1 MIYTFTANPSLDRTL
16 VLKRIALGEYNR
28 GELTHYD
35 LGGKGINVSRNLRSQ
50 GQESTLLGFFGGRIG
65 AWLIDDLESQGY
77 RTVPFKVE
85 GESRSNITLIETD
98 FDRLTKLNELGPEV
112 RVGDASA
119 VHRWVEEK
127 CELGDIWVLAGSLPP
142 GLPDTFYAD
151 LIEVIQ
157 SNGGK
162 TYLDT
167 SGKPLASGWQQEPYF
182 VHGNQDEF
190 AALLNRQLVDRED
203 CIQAVRDMGTSGTEH
218 IVLSRGDQGA
228 LAWSGGD
235 IVEAIPPS
243 VVVENAVG
251 AGDAMIAAIVCGH
264 LENWN
269 LERVIR
275 WGVSAGTLSAMQEG
289 TATVDYS
296 DLKAFE
302 RRVISCYI

>member
-1 MIYTFTANPSLDRTL
+1 M
-16 VLKRIALGEYNR
+16 
-28 GELTHYD
+28 
-35 LGGKGINVSRNLRSQ
+35 
-50 GQESTLLGFFGGRIG
+50 
-65 AWLIDDLESQGY
+65 
-77 RTVPFKVE
+77 
-85 GESRSNITLIETD
+85 
-98 FDRLTKLNELGPEV
+98 
-112 RVGDASA
+112 
-119 VHRWVEEK
+119 
-127 CELGDIWVLAGSLPP
+127 
-142 GLPDTFYAD
+142 
-151 LIEVIQ
+151 
-157 SNGGK
+157 
-162 TYLDT
+162 
-167 SGKPLASGWQQEPYF
+167 
-182 VHGNQDEF
+182 GN
-190 AALLNRQLVDRED
+190 
-203 CIQAVRDMGTSGTEH
+203 SGTEH